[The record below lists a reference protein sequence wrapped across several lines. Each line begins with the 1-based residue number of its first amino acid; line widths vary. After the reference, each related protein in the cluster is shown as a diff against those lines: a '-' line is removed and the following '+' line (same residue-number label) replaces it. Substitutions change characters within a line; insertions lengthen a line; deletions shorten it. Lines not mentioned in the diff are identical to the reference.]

1 MYFPWIGKRK
11 REGRRSGMQST
22 LNENRE
28 TREVEIRGLGVM
40 KVARS
45 VNCIGDGCPKPQLLT
60 LKALNQLP
68 EGSVVELISDN
79 PTAVETIPSM
89 MMAAY
94 GSHLATI
101 RDDSYWKVYV
111 RKGI

>member
-1 MYFPWIGKRK
+1 MVFPWIGKKQRTA
-11 REGRRSGMQST
+11 RRSGMQST
-22 LNENRE
+22 LNEN
-28 TREVEIRGLGVM
+28 REVEIRGLGVM

-111 RKGI
+111 RKGV

>member
-1 MYFPWIGKRK
+1 MFFSWKSNTKRS
-11 REGRRSGMQST
+11 RRRSAIQAGF
-22 LNENRE
+22 LEPHD
-28 TREVEIRGLGVM
+28 VDIGGLGRIR
-40 KVARS
+40 VARS

-79 PTAVETIPSM
+79 PSAVETIPSM

-94 GSHLATI
+94 GAHIATV
-101 RDDSYWKVYV
+101 RDESCWRVYV
-111 RKGI
+111 RKGS

>member
-1 MYFPWIGKRK
+1 M
-11 REGRRSGMQST
+11 E
-22 LNENRE
+22 LD
-28 TREVEIRGLGVM
+28 GLGRVR
-40 KVARS
+40 VARS

-79 PTAVETIPSM
+79 PSAVETIPSM

-94 GSHLATI
+94 GVHIATV
-101 RDDSYWKVYV
+101 RDHSCWKVYV
-111 RKGI
+111 RKGY